1 MKIAIFGGSF
11 DPVHAEHVNM
21 ARAAQEALGADKFIA
36 VPAYLAPHKHGA
48 AASAEDRLAMARI
61 AFSGI
66 KNGEVSAY
74 ECNAGG
80 VSYTYLTLGY
90 FRRRYPEAEL
100 FLLVGSDMLRDFYT
114 WREPETILS
123 LAELVVCYREGDAPL
138 KGEQLRFAMKFKKR
152 FRLLPYTGRDISST
166 KARVLCALG
175 EDVRPFL
182 PEGVI
187 EYIEARELY
196 RIDGVKAALKYLKTA
211 RRKHTVRV
219 ALLAAELARR
229 NGCPEGKLVQAAAM
243 HDAAKNLPLT
253 ASELAGFVPPEGI
266 PAPVLHQFTGAYL
279 AEHTFGVQDAEV
291 LDAIRYHTTGRPNMG
306 TAEKIVFLA
315 DMLEAGRDFPHVQK
329 LRACLAEESL
339 DECMYRC
346 LKHQVKYL
354 KKGGG
359 EVCPLTLQAYDYYT
373 RLHAA
378 KKNG

>member
-1 MKIAIFGGSF
+1 
-11 DPVHAEHVNM
+11 M
-21 ARAAQEALGADKFIA
+21 ARAAVEALGAEKLIA

-48 AASAEDRLAMARI
+48 AASAEDRLEMARL
-61 AFSGI
+61 AFSQV
-66 KNGEVSAY
+66 KNCEVSAY

-80 VSYTYLTLGY
+80 VSYTCLTLAY
-90 FRRRYPEAEL
+90 FRRRYPDAEL
-100 FLLVGSDMLRDFYT
+100 YLLVGSDMLRDFYT

-138 KGEQLRFAMKFKKR
+138 KGELLRFQMKFKKKY
-152 FRLLPYTGRDISST
+152 RLLPYTGRNISST

-175 EDVRPFL
+175 EDVRPYL
-182 PEGVI
+182 PESVI
-187 EYIEARELY
+187 DYIEAKSLY
-196 RIDGVKAALKYLKTA
+196 RIGGVKAALGYLKPA

-219 ALLAAELARR
+219 ALLAAELARK
-229 NGCPEGKLVQAAAM
+229 NGVSEQKIVQAAAM

-253 ASELAGFVPPEGI
+253 APELAGFTPPEEV
-266 PAPVLHQFTGAYL
+266 PAPVLHQFSGAYL

-315 DMLEAGRDFPHVQK
+315 DMLEAGRDFPHVKK

-346 LKHQVKYL
+346 LKHQLRYL
-354 KKGGG
+354 KAGRGAL
-359 EVCPLTLQAYDYYT
+359 CPLTVQAYEYYA
-373 RLHAA
+373 RLHGAN
-378 KKNG
+378 KRK